1 MWKKEILEINQQN
14 DSVGTGFKVTQ
25 PLLMKAGA
33 WIVCFIVLAILQGD
47 VFKDIPALKTVF
59 TIIFFLYLI
68 SSIAFVC
75 YILNKKAADS
85 LNNVFTAIENAN
97 NTSFKGK
104 IVMTWTPSQSSLDH
118 KSPGT
123 VVVGNVPEGY
133 IIEKFCINIVSPSI
147 VNTGV

>member
-1 MWKKEILEINQQN
+1 MIPISRNSLSFNDLSSLRVSLTSFLNFRCFQN
-14 DSVGTGFKVTQ
+14 EDSDS
-25 PLLMKAGA
+25 
-33 WIVCFIVLAILQGD
+33 I
-47 VFKDIPALKTVF
+47 
-59 TIIFFLYLI
+59 I